1 MAWEVKGDLIK
12 TRWAAKVDPENVL
25 PEYPTP
31 QCERKDWQNLNGLWE
46 YAIVPK
52 EQRDVTEFE
61 GEILVP
67 FGVESPLSGVKRVLT
82 EKDRLW
88 YRRTL
93 DIPQSWE
100 GKRIILHFGAIDWD
114 SEIYVNG
121 VSVCRHLGGYTP
133 ISVDITDALNGA
145 VGNELKVSVYD
156 PTDNGWQDRGKQS
169 LTTHGFWYQP
179 TSGIWQTAWMEPVS
193 LTYLKS
199 FKMVPDIDGGNIAF
213 RTDIYN
219 KSINTSITVEVFDA
233 DKIVATATSKLDEF
247 NVVLNDMKLWSPE
260 DPFLYDVKIIIS
272 ENDVPVDE
280 VKSYVGMR
288 KFSMHNDKNGTPR
301 LFLNN
306 KPYFMNGLLDQGFW
320 PDGIYTQPCDEAL
333 IYDIQTMKDL
343 GFNMLRKH
351 IKTESARW
359 YYHCDKI
366 GMLVWQDMV
375 SGGKEVGMYYA
386 GVKAN
391 IQTHLGMKN
400 RFKDTT
406 QKAYNKLSRNEKEW
420 RDQHEKESYEMMDA
434 LFNVTSLCCWVPFNE
449 AWGQFDAARIAK
461 AVKKYDPSRLVDH
474 ASGWYD
480 QYEGDMRS
488 THIYILPLKIHQPD
502 ERAYVISEFG
512 GYSLKTEGHTWC
524 PKDAFG
530 YRMFKSPEQ
539 LTTKLERLYLGQLL
553 PLIPKGLSAVVY
565 TEVSDVEN
573 EVNGL
578 LTYDRDRIKPIA
590 DRVKAFNRQ
599 INAEYERIGI
609 LEEPT
614 AVEVAGESAE

>member
-12 TRWAAKVDPENVL
+12 TRWAAEVDPENVL

-31 QCERKDWQNLNGLWE
+31 QFERKEWQNLNGLWE
-46 YAIVPK
+46 YAIVAK

-88 YRRTL
+88 YRRML
-93 DIPQSWE
+93 EIPESWQ
-100 GKRIILHFGAIDWD
+100 GKRILLHFGAIDWD

-121 VSVCRHLGGYTP
+121 ESLCRHQGGYTP
-133 ISVDITDALNGA
+133 ITVDITDALNERA
-145 VGNELKVSVYD
+145 NELKVSVYD
-156 PTDNGWQDRGKQS
+156 PTDHGWQDRGKQS

-179 TSGIWQTAWMEPVS
+179 TSGIWQTVWMEPVNPV
-193 LTYLKS
+193 YLKS
-199 FKMVPDIDGGNIAF
+199 FKMVPDIDNGNITF
-213 RTDIYN
+213 RADVAN
-219 KSINTSITVEVFDA
+219 KTINTSITYEVFDEG
-233 DKIVATATSKLDEF
+233 KVVATATSKMDEF
-247 NVVLNDMKLWSPE
+247 NIVLNDMKLWSPE
-260 DPFLYDVKIIIS
+260 DPFLYDVKITIR
-272 ENDVPVDE
+272 ENEVPTDE
-280 VKSYVGMR
+280 VKSYIGMR
-288 KFSMHNDKNGTPR
+288 KFSMENDKNGLPR
-301 LFLNN
+301 LCLNN

-351 IKTESARW
+351 IKVESARW

-386 GVKAN
+386 GIKAN
-391 IQTHLGMKN
+391 IQTHLGLKN

-406 QKAYNKLSRNEKEW
+406 QKAYNKLSRAEKEW
-420 RDQHEKESYEMMDA
+420 RDQHETESYEMMDA
-434 LFNVTSLCCWVPFNE
+434 LFNATSLCCWVPFNE

-502 ERAYVISEFG
+502 HRAYVISEFG

-530 YRMFKSPEQ
+530 YRMFKTPEQ
-539 LTTKLERLYLGQLL
+539 LTTKLEQLYLGQLL

-590 DRVKAFNRQ
+590 GRVKTFNKR
-599 INAEYERIGI
+599 IANEYERIGI
-609 LEEPT
+609 LDLPAEET
-614 AVEVAGESAE
+614 EEAETTQE